1 MLLPDN
7 IKKMLLSIGEL
18 STNNGVSSPEK
29 DRETY
34 YFTGIPNNF
43 NPVDHNKKNKFGL
56 QFIGRVNLECDN
68 FGQAVST
75 EFAVCENIM
84 VTFDLHLALE
94 SSESVESVLDITFER
109 YESLTNSEVVVKAID
124 ALKLEVEADFK
135 SKLKVFMNSAVFF
148 HELFS
153 DEQLAGMQDELQ
165 EVCGAVIPFKI
176 FNISNT

>member
-56 QFIGRVNLECDN
+56 QFIGRVNLERDN

-75 EFAVCENIM
+75 EFAVCENII

-109 YESLTNSEVVVKAID
+109 YELLTNSEVVIKAID
-124 ALKLEVEADFK
+124 AFKSEVKADFK
-135 SKLKVFMNSAVFF
+135 SKLMVFMDSAVFF
-148 HELFS
+148 REFFS
-153 DEQLAGMQDELQ
+153 NEQLTAIQEELQ
-165 EVCGAVIPFKI
+165 VDYGAVIPFNI